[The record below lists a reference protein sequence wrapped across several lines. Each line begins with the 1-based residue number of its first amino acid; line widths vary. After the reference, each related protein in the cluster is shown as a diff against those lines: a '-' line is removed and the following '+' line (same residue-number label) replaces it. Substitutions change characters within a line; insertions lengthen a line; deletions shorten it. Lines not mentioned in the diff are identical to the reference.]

1 MKTNEITI
9 IGRIVDRSNVRDLRV
24 GDSEG
29 ETEIQQIDFAIHADD
44 TL

>member
-9 IGRIVDRSNVRDLRV
+9 IGRIADRSDARDLPV
-24 GDSEG
+24 DDSG
-29 ETEIQQIDFAIHADD
+29 SETEIQQIDFAIHADD